1 VLRNDDNLGKK
12 IIFAVYKSL
21 IFYRKSIKA
30 IENFKK
36 VALRNRKIYNM
47 VFKFRFY
54 STIIGEVLFGWT
66 EFLYTNSV
74 VPAR

>member
-1 VLRNDDNLGKK
+1 
-12 IIFAVYKSL
+12 VYKSL

-47 VFKFRFY
+47 LFKL
-54 STIIGEVLFGWT
+54 GEVLFD
-66 EFLYTNSV
+66 
-74 VPAR
+74 